1 MTNHA
6 QLSICFGTFVKNV
19 SGWLL
24 CVLEISAPNT
34 SRIPLVVGNTPER
47 YDFLLARLF
56 VLLHPPPKDK
66 DRDDLG
72 PSVRLDPPLLL
83 LLLGVLQGEA
93 VAGEGLEHL
102 EVWLAY
108 LERKRCTPGQ
118 MINTRTRWSTQHLK
132 RWSTQWQMINTRTRW
147 CGTK

>member
-1 MTNHA
+1 MCIGN
-6 QLSICFGTFVKNV
+6 FRPKYF
-19 SGWLL
+19 
-24 CVLEISAPNT
+24 
-34 SRIPLVVGNTPER
+34 RIPLVVGSTPEL
-47 YDFLLARLF
+47 YEFLPTRLF

-102 EVWLAY
+102 EV
-108 LERKRCTPGQ
+108 
-118 MINTRTRWSTQHLK
+118 
-132 RWSTQWQMINTRTRW
+132 
-147 CGTK
+147 